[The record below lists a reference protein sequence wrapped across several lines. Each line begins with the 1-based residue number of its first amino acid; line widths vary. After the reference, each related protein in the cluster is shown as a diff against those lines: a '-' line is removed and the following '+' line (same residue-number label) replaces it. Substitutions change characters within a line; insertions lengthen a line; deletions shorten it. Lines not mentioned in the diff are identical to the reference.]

1 MWSVWLTHVFVAL
14 ILIIVCI
21 MLQILFLSN
30 ILLVILSLYA
40 SLSMLAH
47 WDILLIWVSASLSG
61 WLLSKSQ
68 LSLSFNVDVHS
79 VLLSLV
85 TGISLFAFTFV
96 PLHND
101 SFLVVTAALQDSL
114 STSIHHIFLSDVI
127 VCPLKDISWFGFLQ
141 KFILHAHFWTVVYI
155 YITVWILILPV
166 QHPMHTNSSWR
177 TCVLWLLQTV
187 WQLL

>member
-1 MWSVWLTHVFVAL
+1 
-14 ILIIVCI
+14 

-40 SLSMLAH
+40 SLSVLAH

-68 LSLSFNVDVHS
+68 LPLSFNVDVHS

-101 SFLVVTAALQDSL
+101 SFLVVTAAL
-114 STSIHHIFLSDVI
+114 
-127 VCPLKDISWFGFLQ
+127 
-141 KFILHAHFWTVVYI
+141 
-155 YITVWILILPV
+155 
-166 QHPMHTNSSWR
+166 
-177 TCVLWLLQTV
+177 
-187 WQLL
+187 

>member
-1 MWSVWLTHVFVAL
+1 
-14 ILIIVCI
+14 
-21 MLQILFLSN
+21 
-30 ILLVILSLYA
+30 
-40 SLSMLAH
+40 MLAH

-114 STSIHHIFLSDVI
+114 STGIHHIFLSDVI
-127 VCPLKDISWFGFLQ
+127 VCPLKDIS
-141 KFILHAHFWTVVYI
+141 
-155 YITVWILILPV
+155 
-166 QHPMHTNSSWR
+166 
-177 TCVLWLLQTV
+177 
-187 WQLL
+187 